1 MKARSALLAAALA
14 LLAPGVARVAAAD
27 EPRAATLDMAEV
39 ERLAAE
45 GAKWFDAAGDA
56 DQPSAKRQEARNQ
69 AFTLLKKALAILDAW
84 CDAHPEDVDNLDPRM
99 VELHRMVFWL
109 KKESPVPLGDARPAP
124 AAPTAPEPQPQPP
137 AGPGPSG
144 GPAPPSGP
152 APTRPAPAAPG
163 TAPAPQ
169 EPPRAAPTAPA
180 ARDPFAEAAAYEK
193 SHPSDEP
200 GILERWLEALNAAP
214 DPDAPQAR
222 EALAR
227 VAKLS
232 DSLKQYYRKVRN
244 DDPDS
249 LNPEKDA
256 GRAAEV
262 AAKIA
267 AGLGAP
273 DPAARRAAAARL
285 GDLGYT
291 PAGASL
297 YDALRREKTPEVRH
311 DIFLALVRLG
321 GRRACEN
328 VAKFAKDKDADTQV
342 ESVRSLAAI
351 AQKDAVQARYAS
363 LALADFAV
371 EARVPDAAKSA
382 VGELAHL
389 GAAGVPG
396 LAKAVA
402 SKDATVELSVID
414 ALGAAKDGR
423 GAPVLCERL
432 DSDAPNTPRCEA
444 AQRALREIGRPAIPA
459 LIKALEK
466 KKPRR
471 LAGVLLYD
479 LSGGQTFGED
489 AKAWAEWWKT
499 QK

>member
-1 MKARSALLAAALA
+1 VRTRSALLAAALA
-14 LLAPGVARVAAAD
+14 IVAPAVARVAPAD
-27 EPRAATLDMAEV
+27 ESHAATLDMAEV

-45 GAKWFDAAGDA
+45 GAKWFEAAGDTE
-56 DQPSAKRQEARNQ
+56 QPAAKRQDARNQ
-69 AFTLLKKALAILDAW
+69 AYTLLKKALAILDKW
-84 CDAHPEDVDNLDPRM
+84 CDAHPDDVEKLDPRM

-109 KKESPVPLGDARPAP
+109 KKESPVPLGD
-124 AAPTAPEPQPQPP
+124 
-137 AGPGPSG
+137 
-144 GPAPPSGP
+144 
-152 APTRPAPAAPG
+152 TRPAPAG
-163 TAPAPQ
+163 PAPQ
-169 EPPRAAPTAPA
+169 DPPPPAGPSVGPAPSSPSPTGPAAGPAPQDPPRAAAAAPA
-180 ARDPFAEAAAYEK
+180 ARDPFAEAAAYER

-222 EALAR
+222 DALAR

-273 DPAARRAAAARL
+273 DAAARRAAAARL

-328 VAKFAKDKDADTQV
+328 VAKLAKDKDADTQA

-351 AQKDAVQARYAS
+351 AQKDAVQARYAA

-371 EARVPDAAKSA
+371 EARVPDAAQAA
-382 VGELAHL
+382 VKELARL
-389 GAAGVPG
+389 GPAGVPA
-396 LAKAVA
+396 LAKAAA
-402 SKDATVELSVID
+402 SKDAAVELSVID

-423 GAPVLCERL
+423 AAPVLCDRL

-489 AKAWAEWWKT
+489 AKAWDQWWKT

>member
-1 MKARSALLAAALA
+1 VRARSALLAAALA
-14 LLAPGVARVAAAD
+14 ILAPAVARVAAAD
-27 EPRAATLDMAEV
+27 EPGAATLDMPEV

-45 GAKWFDAAGDA
+45 GAKWFEAAGDTE
-56 DQPSAKRQEARNQ
+56 QPTAKRQDARNQ
-69 AFTLLKKALAILDAW
+69 AYTLLKKALTILDKW
-84 CDAHPEDVDNLDPRM
+84 CDAHPDDVDKLDPRM

-109 KKESPVPLGDARPAP
+109 KKESPVPLGDTRPAP
-124 AAPTAPEPQPQPP
+124 ATPAAPEPQGPP
-137 AGPGPSG
+137 PSGTAPPG
-144 GPAPPSGP
+144 GPAPSGP
-152 APTRPAPAAPG
+152 APSGPTPG
-163 TAPAPQ
+163 TAPQ
-169 EPPRAAPTAPA
+169 EPPRPAPAAPA

-200 GILERWLEALNAAP
+200 GTLERWLEALNAAP

-222 EALAR
+222 DALAR

-267 AGLGAP
+267 VGLGAP
-273 DPAARRAAAARL
+273 DAAARRAAAARL

-311 DIFLALVRLG
+311 DLFLALVRLG

-328 VAKFAKDKDADTQV
+328 VAKFAKDKDADTQA

-351 AQKDAVQARYAS
+351 AQKDTVQARYAA
-363 LALADFAV
+363 LALADFAA
-371 EARVPDAAKSA
+371 EARVPDAAQAA
-382 VGELAHL
+382 VKELARL
-389 GAAGVPG
+389 GPAGVPG
-396 LAKAVA
+396 LAKAAA
-402 SKDATVELSVID
+402 SKDAAVELAVID
-414 ALGAAKDGR
+414 ALGAAKDAR

-444 AQRALREIGRPAIPA
+444 AQSALRAIGRPAIPA

-489 AKAWAEWWKT
+489 AKAWADWWKT

>member
-1 MKARSALLAAALA
+1 VNARAALLAAALA
-14 LLAPGVARVAAAD
+14 VLAADVARDAAAD
-27 EPRAATLDMAEV
+27 EPRAGALDMAEV
-39 ERLAAE
+39 DRLSAE
-45 GAKWFDAAGDA
+45 GAKWFEAAGDA
-56 DQPSAKRQEARNQ
+56 DQPGPKRQEARNQ
-69 AFTLLKKALAILDAW
+69 AYTLLKKALAVLDAW
-84 CDAHPEDVDNLDPRM
+84 CDAHPEDVEKLDPRM
-99 VELHRMVFWL
+99 VDLHRMIFWL
-109 KKESPVPLGDARPAP
+109 KKESPVPLGDSRP
-124 AAPTAPEPQPQPP
+124 APTAPASPEPQGPP
-137 AGPGPSG
+137 PGGTAPSG
-144 GPAPPSGP
+144 GPAPAGP
-152 APTRPAPAAPG
+152 APAGPAPG
-163 TAPAPQ
+163 TAPQ
-169 EPPRAAPTAPA
+169 EPPRPAATAPA
-180 ARDPFAEAAAYEK
+180 VRDPFAEAAAYERA
-193 SHPSDEP
+193 HPSDEP
-200 GILERWLEALNAAP
+200 GILEKWLEALNAAP
-214 DPDAPQAR
+214 DPDAPPAR
-222 EALAR
+222 DALAR

-273 DPAARRAAAARL
+273 DAAARRAAAAKL
-285 GDLGYT
+285 ADLGYT

-297 YDALRREKTPEVRH
+297 YDALRREKAPEVRR

-328 VAKFAKDKDADTQV
+328 VAKFAKDRDADLQA

-351 AQKDAVQARYAS
+351 AQKDAVQARYAA

-371 EARVPDAAKSA
+371 EARVADSAGAAVK
-382 VGELAHL
+382 ELARL
-389 GAAGVPG
+389 GPAGVPA
-396 LAKAVA
+396 LTKAIA
-402 SKDATVELSVID
+402 SKEASIELAVID
-414 ALGAAKDGR
+414 ALGAAKDTR
-423 GAPVLCERL
+423 GAPVLCDRL
-432 DSDAPNTPRCEA
+432 DSDAPNSPRCEA
-444 AQRALREIGRPAIPA
+444 AQRALREIARPAIPA

>member
-1 MKARSALLAAALA
+1 VRTRSVLLAAALA
-14 LLAPGVARVAAAD
+14 ILAPAVARVAQADDSHAAS
-27 EPRAATLDMAEV
+27 LDMAEV

-45 GAKWFDAAGDA
+45 GAKWFEAAGDTE
-56 DQPSAKRQEARNQ
+56 QPAAKRQDARNQ
-69 AFTLLKKALAILDAW
+69 AYTLLKKALAILDTW
-84 CDAHPEDVDNLDPRM
+84 CDAHPEDVDKLDPRM
-99 VELHRMVFWL
+99 VDLHRMIFWL
-109 KKESPVPLGDARPAP
+109 KKESPVPLGD
-124 AAPTAPEPQPQPP
+124 
-137 AGPGPSG
+137 
-144 GPAPPSGP
+144 
-152 APTRPAPAAPG
+152 TRPAPAAPEPQNPPPGGAAPSGG
-163 TAPAPQ
+163 TAPGGGPSPTGPAPTGPAPGTTPQ
-169 EPPRAAPTAPA
+169 DPPRAAPTAPA
-180 ARDPFAEAAAYEK
+180 ARDPFAEAAAYER

-222 EALAR
+222 DALAR

-273 DPAARRAAAARL
+273 DAAARRAAAARL

-328 VAKFAKDKDADTQV
+328 VAKFAKDKDADTQA

-351 AQKDAVQARYAS
+351 AQKDAVQARYAA

-371 EARVPDAAKSA
+371 EARVPDAAQAA
-382 VGELAHL
+382 VKELARL
-389 GAAGVPG
+389 GPAGVPA
-396 LAKAVA
+396 LAKAAA
-402 SKDATVELSVID
+402 SKDAAVELSVIE

-423 GAPVLCERL
+423 AAPVLCERL

-489 AKAWAEWWKT
+489 AKAWDQWWKA

>member
-1 MKARSALLAAALA
+1 MTTRAAVLVAALA
-14 LLAPGVARVAAAD
+14 LVATGAPRVVRAD
-27 EPRAATLDMAEV
+27 DSRGATTLDMAEV
-39 ERLAAE
+39 DRLAAE
-45 GAKWFDAAGDA
+45 GAKWFDAAGDTE
-56 DQPSAKRQEARNQ
+56 QPSAKRQEARQQ
-69 AFTLLKKALAILDAW
+69 AYTSLKKALSILDSW
-84 CDAHPEDVDNLDPRM
+84 CDAHPDDVEKLDPKM
-99 VELHRMVFWL
+99 VDLHRMIFWL
-109 KKESPVPLGDARPAP
+109 KKESPVDLGGSRPAP
-124 AAPTAPEPQPQPP
+124 SAPEPTSPT
-137 AGPGPSG
+137 
-144 GPAPPSGP
+144 GP
-152 APTRPAPAAPG
+152 APTGPTPSGPTPAGPTPGPAPTEPARPAA
-163 TAPAPQ
+163 
-169 EPPRAAPTAPA
+169 TAPA
-180 ARDPFAEAAAYEK
+180 ASDPFAAAAAYEK

-214 DPDAPQAR
+214 DPDAPQAKD
-222 EALAR
+222 ALAR

-232 DSLKQYYRKVRN
+232 DSLKQYYRKVRD

-267 AGLGAP
+267 AGLSAP

-297 YDALRREKTPEVRH
+297 YDALRREKTPEVRR

-328 VAKFAKDKDADTQV
+328 VAKFAKDKDADLQA

-351 AQKDAVQARYAS
+351 AQKDAVQARFAA
-363 LALADFAV
+363 LAMADFAV
-371 EARVPDAAKSA
+371 EARAPDAAKAA
-382 VGELAHL
+382 VAELARL
-389 GAAGVPG
+389 GGAGVPA
-396 LAKAVA
+396 LSKAIA
-402 SKDATVELSVID
+402 SKDASIELAVID

-423 GAPVLCERL
+423 GAPVLCDRL
-432 DSDAPNTPRCEA
+432 DSDAPNAPRCDA
-444 AQRALREIGRPAIPA
+444 AQKSLREIARPAIPA

-466 KKPRR
+466 KKQRR